1 MSEHTSMTT
10 RGRKIEAD
18 EATIR
23 RLWATDLP
31 NDKLAEA
38 LGVPRGWLETIRLR
52 HGLPVRKHSAPRGN
66 AAHKPDP
73 TEDEIEERAAIIR
86 SEWSRAEAERRWQLG
101 HLRCEIRRYEFDG
114 RDFAF
119 SHMDG

>member
-1 MSEHTSMTT
+1 MQP
-10 RGRKIEAD
+10 RGRKIAVD

-31 NDKLAEA
+31 NDRLAEA

-52 HGLPVRKHSAPRGN
+52 HDLPVRQHAAPRGN

-73 TEDEIEERAAIIR
+73 TTDEIEERAALVR
-86 SEWSRAEAERRWQLG
+86 QGWTPAEAERRWQLG
-101 HLRCEIRRYEFDG
+101 SLHCEMRHYEFDA

-119 SHMDG
+119 SAMDG